1 MNKKEANEYRRV
13 QNAMKEKFNK
23 QNIGDQT
30 QYIDQTKL
38 FKPLIEVQ
46 NESSKSIQDKIASS
60 QDVFSNALIPFTTE
74 MKRRNDQVDEVDE
87 VEAFPFDNFPKEIGD
102 VPQSTPKK
110 KGFIVDTDF
119 DQKFNVS
126 DRENLVNLSLKLPS
140 EVQIEGNFE
149 SVLNSVN
156 KKIKS
161 YGILASDKNKKS
173 EREGLTEMYKSQKN
187 TLMKYKNFITR
198 IRDDN
203 SDFAVKSGKG
213 FRKRSL
219 YKIKRG
225 RGRPKQYP
233 DTKIVTNA
241 DEIMDDLNILLASK
255 NAGNTGVDNEIN
267 SALDALR
274 KYKVINNDQYKIM
287 YKNIFK

>member
-87 VEAFPFDNFPKEIGD
+87 VEAFPFDNFPKEIED

-203 SDFAVKSGKG
+203 SDFAVKSVKG
-213 FRKRSL
+213 CRKQSL
-219 YKIKRG
+219 YKIKLG

-233 DTKIVTNA
+233 DTTLVTNA

-274 KYKVINNDQYKIM
+274 KYNVINNDQYKIM

>member
-46 NESSKSIQDKIASS
+46 NESSKSIQDKIASN
-60 QDVFSNALIPFTTE
+60 QDTLSNALIPFTAE
-74 MKRRNDQVDEVDE
+74 MKRRNDQVDEVQ
-87 VEAFPFDNFPKEIGD
+87 ALPFNNFPKEIED

-119 DQKFNVS
+119 DQKLDDS

-149 SVLNSVN
+149 SVLNNVN
-156 KKIKS
+156 NKIHS
-161 YGILASDKNKKS
+161 YKMLASDKNKKS

-225 RGRPKQYP
+225 RGRPKKYP
-233 DTKIVTNA
+233 DTKMVTSA

-274 KYKVINNDQYKIM
+274 KYNVINNDQYKIM